1 MSSHN
6 EAPPPPTWWE
16 IETLESQLE
25 ASILQAKQRAE
36 TPWPAAAITPKYPP
50 PRIISADRDYP
61 TAPAVETLQGASL
74 GQLIAGCGI
83 AAIEGY
89 IAFKDYADAN
99 GVDLRDIKDRG
110 IDLQDLISTL
120 VIHTQKM
127 AEQEQRQGQAGR
139 WKAGGR

>member
-1 MSSHN
+1 MNHQPN

-25 ASILQAKQRAE
+25 ASIFQAKQRAE
-36 TPWPAAAITPKYPP
+36 MPRPATITPKCPP

-61 TAPAVETLQGASL
+61 TAPAAETLQGASL

-89 IAFKDYADAN
+89 IAFKDYADAH

-127 AEQEQRQGQAGR
+127 AEQEQRNGQAGR